1 MTKTKSK
8 NTTTHNYELPPD
20 SIDSDETKL
29 QVFNAD
35 WDEEGVYF
43 YQAYCDEIADY
54 AIANQRL
61 GSQRWNSKRMTWIKP
76 SFAWMLYRCGY
87 GKKQGQE
94 RVLRIKLSHST
105 VAHILSHCS
114 LAHNGYDDSTT
125 EVRGGKVQWDPE
137 RDLYIPTKTAKG
149 RLEPRKLPRTRAIQ
163 IGMRGTLSEFYV
175 SNLISVED
183 VTDLA
188 HKVYSVH
195 NDMRNNRAKEAKIQ
209 AFQDVSLQTE
219 RPYFPS
225 CDMRHLV
232 RLGMLP
238 GEPADKL
245 AYQFFGQNEVLQ
257 GSRGK
262 R

>member
-1 MTKTKSK
+1 MTKTDSN
-8 NTTTHNYELPPD
+8 NTTRHNYELQPD
-20 SIDSDETKL
+20 STDSDESKL

-54 AIANQRL
+54 AIAQQRL
-61 GSQRWNSKRMTWIKP
+61 GSKRWNSKRMTWIKP
-76 SFAWMLYRCGY
+76 SFGWMLYRCGY
-87 GKKQGQE
+87 GKKPGQD

-105 VAHILSHCS
+105 VAHILSNCN
-114 LAHNGYDDSTT
+114 LAHSGYDDSSTKS
-125 EVRGGKVQWDPE
+125 RCGKVQWDPE
-137 RDLYIPTKTAKG
+137 RDLYIPTVNKG

-183 VTDLA
+183 VTYLA
-188 HKVYSVH
+188 HKVYNVH
-195 NDMRNNRAKEAKIQ
+195 NGMRNNRAKGAKMQ
-209 AFQDVSLQTE
+209 AFQDVRLQTE

-232 RLGMLP
+232 RLGMFP

-245 AYQFFGQNEVLQ
+245 AYQFFGQNELSQ
-257 GSRGK
+257 GSRGT